1 MELSLIWNEKYECMP
16 RSELEALQ
24 IERLRETVSRV
35 FYEAPFYRRVLQEIG
50 MGPDD
55 VESLDDLSRLPFTTK
70 NDLRDNYPYG
80 LFTVP
85 LSEVVRVHASSGTTG
100 KPVVGGYTRHDLE
113 VWAEVMA
120 RSLTCCGATKHSVIH
135 NAYGYGLF
143 TGGLGAHCGAERIGA
158 SVIPA
163 SGGHTKRQIMIMK
176 DFGSTILAC
185 TPSYAMHLALV
196 MEEMGL
202 SKSDLKLQGGL
213 FGAEPWSQNMRS
225 QLEDRLGI
233 MALDVYGLTE
243 IIGPGVAVECPE
255 KQGLHV
261 WEDHFLFE
269 VIDPETGEQL
279 PPGSYGELVVTS
291 LTKQAMPLIRYRTR
305 DITTIMADACPCG
318 RTHRRISRFVGR
330 TDDMLVIRG
339 VNVFPS
345 QIEEVLLRIAHTE
358 PQYQIIVERRGQLDE
373 LEVQVEVSGQFFSD
387 EVRQLETLERQIR
400 REIEDVLNIS
410 VRIKLVEP
418 KTIER
423 SEGKAKR
430 VIDRRQL

>member
-1 MELSLIWNEKYECMP
+1 MKLSLIWNEKYECMP
-16 RSELEALQ
+16 REELQLLQ
-24 IERLRETVSRV
+24 EERLRETVSRV
-35 FYEAPFYRRVLQEIG
+35 FYEVPFYRRAFQERG
-50 MGPDD
+50 LGPND
-55 VESLDDLSRLPFTTK
+55 VKSLEDLSRLPFTTK

-80 LFTVP
+80 LFATP

-100 KPVVGGYTRHDLE
+100 KPIVGGYTRHDLE

-120 RSLTCCGATKHSVIH
+120 RSLTCSGATKNSVVH
-135 NAYGYGLF
+135 VAYGYGLF

-158 SVIPA
+158 SVVPA
-163 SGGHTKRQIMIMK
+163 SGGHTNRQIMIMK
-176 DFGSTILAC
+176 DFGSTHLAC

-196 MEEMGL
+196 MDEMGI
-202 SKSDLKLQGGL
+202 SKNDLKLRGGL

-225 QLEDRLGI
+225 QLEARLGL

-305 DITTIMADACPCG
+305 DITTIIPEPCSCG
-318 RTHRRISRFVGR
+318 RTHRKISRFIGR

-358 PQYQIIVERRGQLDE
+358 PQYQIIVERREQLDE
-373 LEVQVEVSGQFFSD
+373 LEVWVEVSEQFFSD
-387 EVRQLETLERQIR
+387 EVRQLETLGRQIR
-400 REIEDVLNIS
+400 KEIEDVLGIN
-410 VRIKLVEP
+410 VRVKLVEP

>member
-1 MELSLIWNEKYECMP
+1 MSLIWNEKYECMP
-16 RSELEALQ
+16 REELQALQ
-24 IERLRETVSRV
+24 EERLRETVNRV
-35 FYEAPFYRRVLQEIG
+35 FYEVPFYRRALQERG
-50 MGPDD
+50 LGPDA
-55 VESLDDLSRLPFTTK
+55 VKSLKGLPRLPFTTK
-70 NDLRDNYPYG
+70 DDLRDNYPYG
-80 LFTVP
+80 LFAVP
-85 LSEVVRVHASSGTTG
+85 LSEIVRVHASSGTTG
-100 KPVVGGYTRHDLE
+100 KPVVDGYTRYDLG

-120 RSLTCCGATKHSVIH
+120 RSLTCCGATKNSVIH
-135 NAYGYGLF
+135 VAYGYGLF
-143 TGGLGAHCGAERIGA
+143 TGGLGAHCGAELIGA

-163 SGGHTKRQIMIMK
+163 SGGHTKRQIMLLK

-185 TPSYAMHLALV
+185 TPSYAMHLAEV
-196 MEEMGL
+196 MDEAGL
-202 SKSDLKLQGGL
+202 SKSDLKLKGGL

-225 QLEDRLGI
+225 QLEARLGI

-261 WEDHFLFE
+261 WEDHFLPE

-279 PPGSYGELVVTS
+279 PDGSYGELVVTT
-291 LTKQAMPLIRYRTR
+291 LTKQGMPLIRYRTR
-305 DITTIMADACPCG
+305 DITTIIPEPCPCG
-318 RTHRRISRFVGR
+318 RTHRKIGRFVGR

-358 PQYQIIVERRGQLDE
+358 PQYQIIVERRGQLDA

-387 EVRQLETLERQIR
+387 EIRMLETLERQIQR
-400 REIEDVLNIS
+400 QIEDVLGIN
-410 VRIKLVEP
+410 VRVKLVEP

>member
-1 MELSLIWNEKYECMP
+1 LSLIWNEKYECMP
-16 RSELEALQ
+16 RPELLALQ
-24 IERLRETVSRV
+24 NERLRETVGRV
-35 FYEAPFYRRVLQEIG
+35 FYEVPFYRRALQERG
-50 MGPDD
+50 LGPDD
-55 VESLDDLSRLPFTTK
+55 VKSVDDLDKLPFTTK

-80 LFTVP
+80 LFATP
-85 LSEVVRVHASSGTTG
+85 MSEVVRLHASSGTTG
-100 KPVVGGYTRHDLE
+100 KPVVNGYTRHDLE

-120 RSLTCCGATKHSVIH
+120 RSLTCCGATKNSIIH
-135 NAYGYGLF
+135 IAYGYGLF
-143 TGGLGAHCGAERIGA
+143 TGGLGAHFGAERIGA

-163 SGGHTKRQIMIMK
+163 SGGHTKRQIMLMK

-196 MEEMGL
+196 MDEMGL
-202 SKSDLKLQGGL
+202 SKSDLKLKGGL

-225 QLEDRLGI
+225 QLEARLGL

-255 KQGLHV
+255 QNGLHV

-269 VIDPETGEQL
+269 VIDPDTGRQL
-279 PPGSYGELVVTS
+279 PPGSFGELVVTS

-305 DITTIMADACPCG
+305 DITTILPEPCSCG
-318 RTHRRISRFVGR
+318 RTHRKIARLVGR

-373 LEVQVEVSGQFFSD
+373 LEIQVEVSGQFFSD
-387 EVRQLETLERQIR
+387 EVRRLETLERQIR
-400 REIEDVLNIS
+400 REIEDVLNIG

>member
-1 MELSLIWNEKYECMP
+1 MSLIWNEKYECMP
-16 RSELEALQ
+16 RPELLALQ
-24 IERLRETVSRV
+24 NERLRETVGRV
-35 FYEAPFYRRVLQEIG
+35 FYEVPFYRRALQERG
-50 MGPDD
+50 LGPDD
-55 VESLDDLSRLPFTTK
+55 VKSVDDLDKLPFTTK

-80 LFTVP
+80 LFATP
-85 LSEVVRVHASSGTTG
+85 MSEVVRLHASSGTTG
-100 KPVVGGYTRHDLE
+100 KPVVNGYTRHDLE

-120 RSLTCCGATKHSVIH
+120 RSLTCCGATKNSIIH
-135 NAYGYGLF
+135 IAYGYGLF
-143 TGGLGAHCGAERIGA
+143 TGGLGAHFGAERIGA

-163 SGGHTKRQIMIMK
+163 SGGHTKRQIMLMK

-196 MEEMGL
+196 MDEMGL
-202 SKSDLKLQGGL
+202 SKSDLKLKGGL

-225 QLEDRLGI
+225 QLEARLGL

-255 KQGLHV
+255 QNGLHV

-269 VIDPETGEQL
+269 VIDPDTGRQL
-279 PPGSYGELVVTS
+279 PPGSFGELVVTS

-305 DITTIMADACPCG
+305 DITTILPEPCSCG
-318 RTHRRISRFVGR
+318 RTHRKIARLVGR

-373 LEVQVEVSGQFFSD
+373 LEIQVEVSGQFFSD
-387 EVRQLETLERQIR
+387 EVRRLETLERQIR
-400 REIEDVLNIS
+400 REIEDVLNIG

>member
-1 MELSLIWNEKYECMP
+1 MP
-16 RSELEALQ
+16 REELQALQ
-24 IERLRETVSRV
+24 EERLRETVNRV
-35 FYEAPFYRRVLQEIG
+35 FYEVPFYRRALQERG
-50 MGPDD
+50 LGPDA
-55 VESLDDLSRLPFTTK
+55 VKSLKGLPRLPFTTK
-70 NDLRDNYPYG
+70 DDLRDNYPYG
-80 LFTVP
+80 LFAVP
-85 LSEVVRVHASSGTTG
+85 LSEIVRVHASSGTTG
-100 KPVVGGYTRHDLE
+100 KPVVDGYTRYDLG

-120 RSLTCCGATKHSVIH
+120 RSLTCCGATKNSVIH
-135 NAYGYGLF
+135 VAYGYGLF
-143 TGGLGAHCGAERIGA
+143 TGGLGAHCGAELIGA

-163 SGGHTKRQIMIMK
+163 SGGHTKRQIMLLK

-185 TPSYAMHLALV
+185 TPSYAMHLAEV
-196 MEEMGL
+196 MDEAGL
-202 SKSDLKLQGGL
+202 SKSDLKLKGGL

-225 QLEDRLGI
+225 QLEARLGI

-261 WEDHFLFE
+261 WEDHFLPE

-279 PPGSYGELVVTS
+279 PDGSYGELVVTT
-291 LTKQAMPLIRYRTR
+291 LTKQGMPLIRYRTR
-305 DITTIMADACPCG
+305 DITTIIPEPCPCG
-318 RTHRRISRFVGR
+318 RTHRKIGRFVGR

-358 PQYQIIVERRGQLDE
+358 PQYQIIVERRGQLDA

-387 EVRQLETLERQIR
+387 EIRMLETLERQIQR
-400 REIEDVLNIS
+400 QIEDVLGIN
-410 VRIKLVEP
+410 VRVKLVEP